1 MAPLL
6 KNIKEATPFYEYDN
20 DDCSCPSSSTKLVLH
35 RNYDT
40 SVDIIGNVEV
50 DNDQNDLR
58 IRFQTSLCS
67 SSSSWLLEKIYIHV
81 GDSLKDFPVT
91 CGTREAD
98 VGRFSYLAILEESS
112 SYMARI
118 PLDTILDDEEVCGRK
133 VLIAAKAQAVRL
145 DVDDGDNSAW
155 AWALGS
161 SFDVGGKSMYFVHHV
176 CCDDEDMDGA
186 EDGGMGETDGTEDGG
201 EDGGED
207 GTEDGGEDG
216 TEDGGEDGIED
227 GGEDGTEDGGEDGTE
242 DGGEDGTDDGGA
254 DGNEDGGD
262 DGTED
267 GGEDGETSGSDGGED
282 GAGDGSDDGSVDGGD
297 GDADGSVDGGEDG
310 GGGGETAFAYLP
322 DSDLATCFLELG
334 FSRWGW
340 TNGPLTQGNSY
351 TMDLYAGA
359 AQCDRDRGE
368 NVGTVTVVHA
378 GDAVTVTFVL
388 DAPYSFTET
397 PQVYIG
403 DQPIPE
409 GNGGN
414 PTVAPG
420 QYPYRGEEVVVTG
433 VSGAIYVIAHAT
445 VAGVM

>member
-1 MAPLL
+1 MTTKPVLWLTLL
-6 KNIKEATPFYEYDN
+6 FVASTPFFVEGKRSYEYDN

-35 RNYDT
+35 HNYDT

-98 VGRFSYLAILEESS
+98 AGRFSYLAILEESS

-118 PLDTILDDEEVCGRK
+118 PLDTILDDEVCGRK
-133 VLIAAKAQAVRL
+133 VLIAAKAQAVLL

-161 SFDVGGKSMYFVHHV
+161 AFDVGGKSMYFVHHV
-176 CCDDEDMDGA
+176 CCDDDDMDGA
-186 EDGGMGETDGTEDGG
+186 DDGGMGETDGTEDGG

-207 GTEDGGEDG
+207 GTEDGADG
-216 TEDGGEDGIED
+216 T
-227 GGEDGTEDGGEDGTE
+227 
-242 DGGEDGTDDGGA
+242 
-254 DGNEDGGD
+254 EDGGD

-267 GGEDGETSGSDGGED
+267 GGEDGETGGSDGGED
-282 GAGDGSDDGSVDGGD
+282 GAGDGSDDGGVDGGD
-297 GDADGSVDGGEDG
+297 GDADGGEDG
-310 GGGGETAFAYLP
+310 EGSGETAFAYLP

-378 GDAVTVTFVL
+378 GDVVTVTFVL
-388 DAPYSFTET
+388 DAPYSFAET